1 MCSYERI
8 IKYLG
13 GSFMFKK
20 FNELTKMEKVNLG
33 ITGLTVLA
41 GLGLWIYGS
50 IEEKKALKEIAEV
63 NNQILK
69 DNEDLNDLL
78 KNTGTTVLEKID
90 EMYKNG
96 EFDQLND

>member
-1 MCSYERI
+1 
-8 IKYLG
+8 
-13 GSFMFKK
+13 MFKK

-50 IEEKKALKEIAEV
+50 IEEMKALKEFAEV
-63 NNQILK
+63 NEQILK
-69 DNEDLNDLL
+69 DNEYLDYLL
-78 KNTGTTVLEKID
+78 KDTGTTVFKKID